1 MSTTR
6 TTSKS
11 LRGVPASSDRT
22 QSSSDDAPAL
32 GLHVVTFGCQMNK
45 YDSLLVEGR
54 FRESGYRIAET
65 MEDAS
70 VILFN
75 TCSVRDHAEE
85 RTLSWLGE
93 LKHEKETRPELVIG
107 VMGCMAQRREDDVF
121 RRAGH
126 VDIVCGTRRFP
137 YLPEMVDEV
146 RRRRTDGER
155 PKDARVLETGEARPD
170 WRIDRSKEPYTGG
183 LVGYLAVMR
192 GCDLNCTYC
201 IVPRTRGRVQ
211 SRPIDQLLDEARWM
225 IEGGAKVVTLLGQ
238 TVNSYGEDMAA
249 PAEGEPQYS
258 GRKGRPALADLLYA
272 MQELEGLE
280 RIRMITL
287 HPSYVTPSFAKAI
300 ADCDKVDRFLP
311 LPVQSG
317 SDSVLRDMKRG
328 YNVELFK
335 KRVQILRDAVPDI
348 ELGSDWIVGFP
359 TESDEDFDAS
369 ERLLADVGFA
379 QNYVF
384 KYDPR
389 PGTVSD
395 DREDCVATPIKKA
408 RNQRLL
414 KAAEQSGLKRTE
426 RFLNQEVD
434 VFVEKQ
440 GDRNPELV
448 VGRTAHYFSIS
459 FEGSPELIGKMV
471 RVKVQQASPYNL
483 AGELVTESLSAS

>member
-6 TTSKS
+6 TLSQS
-11 LRGVPASSDRT
+11 LGTDSVPTDSST
-22 QSSSDDAPAL
+22 NSSTK

-54 FRESGYRIAET
+54 FRESGYRISES
-65 MEDAS
+65 MENAD

-93 LKHEKETRPELVIG
+93 LKHEKETRPDLVIG

-137 YLPEMVDEV
+137 YLPEMVDDV
-146 RRRRTDGER
+146 RRLRAEGAKLKET
-155 PKDARVLETGEARPD
+155 RVLDVAEARPD
-170 WRIDRSKEPYTGG
+170 WRIDRSNEPYTGG

-201 IVPRTRGRVQ
+201 IVPTTRGRVQ

-238 TVNSYGEDMAA
+238 TVNSYGEDMAV
-249 PAEGEPQYS
+249 PAADAPQYS

-287 HPSYVTPSFAKAI
+287 HPSYVTESFAKAI

-317 SDSVLRDMKRG
+317 SDEVLRGMKRG
-328 YNVELFK
+328 YNTEIFR
-335 KRVQILRDAVPDI
+335 KRVQILRNAVPDI

-359 TESDEDFDAS
+359 GESDADLDAS
-369 ERLLADVGFA
+369 EALLQEIGFS

-389 PGTVSD
+389 PGTVSNLG
-395 DREDCVATPIKKA
+395 EDNVPNAKKKE

-414 KAAEQSGLKRTE
+414 RASEQAGLIRTE
-426 RFLNQEVD
+426 RYLGQEVE

-440 GDRNPELV
+440 SDRNPELV
-448 VGRTAHYFSIS
+448 VGRTTHYFSIS
-459 FEGSPELIGKMV
+459 FKASSELIGQSV
-471 RVKVQQASPYNL
+471 RVKVLQASPYNL
-483 AGELVTESLSAS
+483 AGELVVLAPAGR